1 MDNEKKERDITEKEI
16 MDHLDEIAES
26 KGIFDNPSHII
37 KFIAKVLYN
46 YRIDFEV
53 LVRSLKDVIESM
65 VDIGGKEQIPKKK
78 SDYEEMFR

>member
-1 MDNEKKERDITEKEI
+1 MDNEKKERDITEEEMI
-16 MDHLDEIAES
+16 EHLNKIADSE
-26 KGIFDNPSHII
+26 GIFENPSTVIR
-37 KFIAKVLYN
+37 FLAKMLYN